1 MISYGISHD
10 ITLDYNRDKLN
21 FYYNCT
27 LSVATSYFIKGFGG
41 EIMKTIYQLLIGR
54 IATNIGDSIILISL
68 TWYIATQYDNPVYL
82 GIIGAIVG
90 IIDMCMIFLGPI
102 LDRYHIKKIL
112 YLSTMIQIILVTLL
126 ALLFYSGHMSLITM
140 YILLSLSLIFSSL
153 IYPAESVLIPKI
165 SKDEDEI
172 MKNNSLFQ
180 LTYKGLNII
189 LDSFIGFLLSVIL
202 IQNLMSLNIFIF
214 LIAFIMFKLLK
225 VNIAHQN
232 GHPNDQYKTFITEY
246 MEDFKEG
253 LRYVSNK
260 KILKLLLPL
269 SFINFSISAVT
280 VIYPKL
286 ALAYGHDSKIYAVLL
301 FANGLGMM
309 IGFLAAPKVIK
320 QFKFNKLLFL
330 SFLILSIVWFILYL
344 FGTHSIV
351 VCSILLF
358 LSNFIIGIINLS
370 FINAFQILPPKNM
383 LGRVATT
390 NETLL
395 SILIPIG
402 ALVGGIL
409 PNIFN
414 SISINFILIAILS
427 MAISLFYLLDKDIQG
442 IEKLNLLK

>member
-1 MISYGISHD
+1 
-10 ITLDYNRDKLN
+10 
-21 FYYNCT
+21 
-27 LSVATSYFIKGFGG
+27 
-41 EIMKTIYQLLIGR
+41 MKTIYQLLIGR

-90 IIDMCMIFLGPI
+90 IIDVCMIFLRPI

-202 IQNLMSLNIFIF
+202 IQNLMSLNIFVF
-214 LIAFIMFKLLK
+214 LIAFFMFKLLK

-232 GHPNDQYKTFITEY
+232 GHSNDQYKTFIAEY

-269 SFINFSISAVT
+269 SIINFSISAVT

-286 ALAYGHDSKIYAVLL
+286 ALAYGHDSKIYAVIL

-344 FGTHSIV
+344 FGTHSII

-383 LGRVATT
+383 LGRVTTT

-427 MAISLFYLLDKDIQG
+427 MAISLFYLLDKDIQR

>member
-1 MISYGISHD
+1 
-10 ITLDYNRDKLN
+10 
-21 FYYNCT
+21 
-27 LSVATSYFIKGFGG
+27 
-41 EIMKTIYQLLIGR
+41 MKTIYQLLIGR

-90 IIDMCMIFLGPI
+90 IIDVCMIFLGPI
-102 LDRYHIKKIL
+102 LNRYHIKKIL

-202 IQNLMSLNIFIF
+202 IQNLMSLNIFVF
-214 LIAFIMFKLLK
+214 LIAFFMFKLLK
-225 VNIAHQN
+225 VNIAQQN
-232 GHPNDQYKTFITEY
+232 GHPNDQYKTFIAEY

-309 IGFLAAPKVIK
+309 IGLLAAPKVIK

-344 FGTHSIV
+344 FGTHSII

-414 SISINFILIAILS
+414 SMSINFILIAILS
-427 MAISLFYLLDKDIQG
+427 MAISLFYLFDKDIQR

>member
-1 MISYGISHD
+1 
-10 ITLDYNRDKLN
+10 
-21 FYYNCT
+21 
-27 LSVATSYFIKGFGG
+27 
-41 EIMKTIYQLLIGR
+41 
-54 IATNIGDSIILISL
+54 
-68 TWYIATQYDNPVYL
+68 
-82 GIIGAIVG
+82 
-90 IIDMCMIFLGPI
+90 
-102 LDRYHIKKIL
+102 
-112 YLSTMIQIILVTLL
+112 
-126 ALLFYSGHMSLITM
+126 
-140 YILLSLSLIFSSL
+140 
-153 IYPAESVLIPKI
+153 

-202 IQNLMSLNIFIF
+202 IQNLMSLNIFVF
-214 LIAFIMFKLLK
+214 LIAFFMFKLLK

-232 GHPNDQYKTFITEY
+232 GHSNDQYKTFIAEY

-260 KILKLLLPL
+260 KILKLLIPL
-269 SFINFSISAVT
+269 SIINFSISAVT

-286 ALAYGHDSKIYAVLL
+286 ALAYGHDSKIYAVIL

-344 FGTHSIV
+344 FGTHSII

-427 MAISLFYLLDKDIQG
+427 MAISLFYLLDKDIQR

>member
-1 MISYGISHD
+1 
-10 ITLDYNRDKLN
+10 
-21 FYYNCT
+21 
-27 LSVATSYFIKGFGG
+27 
-41 EIMKTIYQLLIGR
+41 MKTIYQLLIGR

-90 IIDMCMIFLGPI
+90 IIDVCMIFLGPI

-126 ALLFYSGHMSLITM
+126 ALLFYSGHISLITM

-202 IQNLMSLNIFIF
+202 IQNLISLNIFVF
-214 LIAFIMFKLLK
+214 LIAFFMFKLLK

-232 GHPNDQYKTFITEY
+232 DHPNDQYKTFIAEY

-309 IGFLAAPKVIK
+309 IGFLASPKVIK

-330 SFLILSIVWFILYL
+330 SFLILSIVWFIHYL
-344 FGTHSIV
+344 FGTHSII

-414 SISINFILIAILS
+414 SMSINFILIAILS
-427 MAISLFYLLDKDIQG
+427 MAISLFYLLDKDIQR

>member
-1 MISYGISHD
+1 
-10 ITLDYNRDKLN
+10 
-21 FYYNCT
+21 
-27 LSVATSYFIKGFGG
+27 
-41 EIMKTIYQLLIGR
+41 MKAIYQLLIGR

-90 IIDMCMIFLGPI
+90 IIDVCMIFLGPI

-140 YILLSLSLIFSSL
+140 YILLSLSLIFSFL

-202 IQNLMSLNIFIF
+202 IQNLMSLNIFVF
-214 LIAFIMFKLLK
+214 LIAFFMFKLLK

-232 GHPNDQYKTFITEY
+232 GHSNDQYKTFIAEY

-260 KILKLLLPL
+260 KILKLLIPL
-269 SFINFSISAVT
+269 SIINFSISAVT

-286 ALAYGHDSKIYAVLL
+286 ALAYGHDSKIYAVIL

-344 FGTHSIV
+344 FGTHSII

-427 MAISLFYLLDKDIQG
+427 MAISLFYLLDKDIQR

>member
-1 MISYGISHD
+1 
-10 ITLDYNRDKLN
+10 
-21 FYYNCT
+21 
-27 LSVATSYFIKGFGG
+27 
-41 EIMKTIYQLLIGR
+41 MKTIYQLLIGR

-90 IIDMCMIFLGPI
+90 IIDVCMIFLGPI

-202 IQNLMSLNIFIF
+202 IQNLMSLNIFVF
-214 LIAFIMFKLLK
+214 LIAFFMFKLLK

-232 GHPNDQYKTFITEY
+232 GHSNDQYKTFIAEY

-269 SFINFSISAVT
+269 SIINFSISAVT

-286 ALAYGHDSKIYAVLL
+286 ALAYGHDSKIYAVIL

-344 FGTHSIV
+344 FGTHSII

-383 LGRVATT
+383 LGRVTTT

-427 MAISLFYLLDKDIQG
+427 MAISLFYLLDKDIQR

>member
-1 MISYGISHD
+1 
-10 ITLDYNRDKLN
+10 
-21 FYYNCT
+21 
-27 LSVATSYFIKGFGG
+27 
-41 EIMKTIYQLLIGR
+41 MKTIYQLLIGR

-90 IIDMCMIFLGPI
+90 IIDVCMIFLGPI

-202 IQNLMSLNIFIF
+202 IQNLMSLNIFVF
-214 LIAFIMFKLLK
+214 LIAFFMFKLLK

-232 GHPNDQYKTFITEY
+232 GHSNDQYKTFIAEY

-269 SFINFSISAVT
+269 SIINFSISAVT

-286 ALAYGHDSKIYAVLL
+286 ALAYGHDSKIYAVIL

-320 QFKFNKLLFL
+320 QFKFNKFLFL

-344 FGTHSIV
+344 FGTHSII

-427 MAISLFYLLDKDIQG
+427 MAISLFYLLDKDIQR

>member
-1 MISYGISHD
+1 
-10 ITLDYNRDKLN
+10 
-21 FYYNCT
+21 
-27 LSVATSYFIKGFGG
+27 
-41 EIMKTIYQLLIGR
+41 MKTIYQLLIGR

-90 IIDMCMIFLGPI
+90 IIDVCMIFLGPI

-202 IQNLMSLNIFIF
+202 IQNLMSLNIFVF
-214 LIAFIMFKLLK
+214 LIAFFMFKLLK

-232 GHPNDQYKTFITEY
+232 GHSNDQYKTFIAEY

-269 SFINFSISAVT
+269 SIINFSISAVT

-286 ALAYGHDSKIYAVLL
+286 ALAYGHDSKIYAVIL

-344 FGTHSIV
+344 FGTHSII

-383 LGRVATT
+383 LGRVTTT

>member
-1 MISYGISHD
+1 
-10 ITLDYNRDKLN
+10 
-21 FYYNCT
+21 
-27 LSVATSYFIKGFGG
+27 
-41 EIMKTIYQLLIGR
+41 MKTIYQLLIGR

-90 IIDMCMIFLGPI
+90 IIDVCMIFLGPI

-202 IQNLMSLNIFIF
+202 IQNLMSLNIFVF
-214 LIAFIMFKLLK
+214 LIAFFMFKLLK

-232 GHPNDQYKTFITEY
+232 DHSNDQYKTFIAEY

-269 SFINFSISAVT
+269 SIINFSISAVT

-286 ALAYGHDSKIYAVLL
+286 ALAYGHDSKIYAVIL

-344 FGTHSIV
+344 FGTHSII

-414 SISINFILIAILS
+414 SISINFILIATLS
-427 MAISLFYLLDKDIQG
+427 MAISLFYLLDKDIQR

>member
-1 MISYGISHD
+1 
-10 ITLDYNRDKLN
+10 
-21 FYYNCT
+21 
-27 LSVATSYFIKGFGG
+27 
-41 EIMKTIYQLLIGR
+41 MKTIYQLLIGR

-90 IIDMCMIFLGPI
+90 IIDVCMIFLGPI

-126 ALLFYSGHMSLITM
+126 ALLFYSGHISLITM

-202 IQNLMSLNIFIF
+202 IQNLMSLNIFVF
-214 LIAFIMFKLLK
+214 LIAFFMFKLLK

-232 GHPNDQYKTFITEY
+232 DHPNDQYKTFIAEY

-309 IGFLAAPKVIK
+309 IGFLASPKVIK

-344 FGTHSIV
+344 FGTHSII

-414 SISINFILIAILS
+414 SMSINFILIAILS
-427 MAISLFYLLDKDIQG
+427 MAISLFYLLDKDIQR

>member
-1 MISYGISHD
+1 
-10 ITLDYNRDKLN
+10 
-21 FYYNCT
+21 
-27 LSVATSYFIKGFGG
+27 
-41 EIMKTIYQLLIGR
+41 MKTIYQLLIGR

-90 IIDMCMIFLGPI
+90 IIDVCMIFLGPI

-126 ALLFYSGHMSLITM
+126 ALLFYSGHISLITM

-202 IQNLMSLNIFIF
+202 IQNLISLNIFVF
-214 LIAFIMFKLLK
+214 LIAFFMFKLLK

-232 GHPNDQYKTFITEY
+232 DHPNDQYKTFIAEY

-309 IGFLAAPKVIK
+309 IGFLASPKVIK

-344 FGTHSIV
+344 FGTHSII

-414 SISINFILIAILS
+414 SMSINFILIAILS
-427 MAISLFYLLDKDIQG
+427 MAISLFYLLDKDIQR

>member
-1 MISYGISHD
+1 
-10 ITLDYNRDKLN
+10 
-21 FYYNCT
+21 
-27 LSVATSYFIKGFGG
+27 
-41 EIMKTIYQLLIGR
+41 MKTIYQLLIGR

-68 TWYIATQYDNPVYL
+68 TWYIATQYDNSVYL

-90 IIDMCMIFLGPI
+90 IIDVCMIFLGPI

-153 IYPAESVLIPKI
+153 IYPAKSVLIPKI

-202 IQNLMSLNIFIF
+202 IQNLMSLNIFVF
-214 LIAFIMFKLLK
+214 LITFFIFKLLK
-225 VNIAHQN
+225 VNIAQQN
-232 GHPNDQYKTFITEY
+232 DHPNDQYKTFIAEY

-309 IGFLAAPKVIK
+309 IGLLAAPKVIK

-344 FGTHSIV
+344 FGTHSII

-383 LGRVATT
+383 LGRVATQQMKH
-390 NETLL
+390 
-395 SILIPIG
+395 
-402 ALVGGIL
+402 
-409 PNIFN
+409 F
-414 SISINFILIAILS
+414 
-427 MAISLFYLLDKDIQG
+427 
-442 IEKLNLLK
+442 

>member
-1 MISYGISHD
+1 
-10 ITLDYNRDKLN
+10 
-21 FYYNCT
+21 
-27 LSVATSYFIKGFGG
+27 
-41 EIMKTIYQLLIGR
+41 MKTIYQLLIGR

-90 IIDMCMIFLGPI
+90 IIDVCMIFLGPI

-202 IQNLMSLNIFIF
+202 IQNLMSLNIFVF
-214 LIAFIMFKLLK
+214 LIAFFMFKLLK

-232 GHPNDQYKTFITEY
+232 GHSNNQYKTFIAEY

-269 SFINFSISAVT
+269 SIINFSISAVT

-286 ALAYGHDSKIYAVLL
+286 ALEYGNDSKIYGIIL
-301 FANGLGMM
+301 FVNGLGMM
-309 IGFLAAPKVIK
+309 VGFMLAPSIIK
-320 QFKFNKLLFL
+320 KLKFNNLLFL
-330 SFLILSIVWFILYL
+330 SFLFLSVMWFIIFGFGEKNITL
-344 FGTHSIV
+344 FLS
-351 VCSILLF
+351 LLF
-358 LSNFIIGIINLS
+358 LSNLIIGIINLS
-370 FINAFQILPPKNM
+370 FINAFQILPPENM
-383 LGRVATT
+383 LGRVAAT

-395 SILIPIG
+395 SLLIPIG
-402 ALVGGIL
+402 AIVGGIL
-409 PNIFN
+409 PNIFH
-414 SISINFILIAILS
+414 SINVNFILIGIFS
-427 MAISLFYLLDKDIQG
+427 MTISLFYLLDKDIKK
-442 IEKLNLLK
+442 IEKLNFMEVED

>member
-1 MISYGISHD
+1 
-10 ITLDYNRDKLN
+10 
-21 FYYNCT
+21 
-27 LSVATSYFIKGFGG
+27 
-41 EIMKTIYQLLIGR
+41 MKTIYQLLIGR

-90 IIDMCMIFLGPI
+90 IIDVCMIFLGPI

-165 SKDEDEI
+165 SKDEYEI

-202 IQNLMSLNIFIF
+202 IQNLMSLNIFVF
-214 LIAFIMFKLLK
+214 LIAFFMFKLLK

-232 GHPNDQYKTFITEY
+232 SHSNDQYKTFIAEY

-269 SFINFSISAVT
+269 SIINFSISAVT

-286 ALAYGHDSKIYAVLL
+286 ALAYGHDSKIYAVIL

-344 FGTHSIV
+344 FGTHSII

-409 PNIFN
+409 PNVFN

-427 MAISLFYLLDKDIQG
+427 MAISLFYLLDKDIQR

>member
-1 MISYGISHD
+1 
-10 ITLDYNRDKLN
+10 
-21 FYYNCT
+21 
-27 LSVATSYFIKGFGG
+27 
-41 EIMKTIYQLLIGR
+41 
-54 IATNIGDSIILISL
+54 
-68 TWYIATQYDNPVYL
+68 
-82 GIIGAIVG
+82 
-90 IIDMCMIFLGPI
+90 
-102 LDRYHIKKIL
+102 
-112 YLSTMIQIILVTLL
+112 MIQIILVTLL

-301 FANGLGMM
+301 FANGLSMM

>member
-1 MISYGISHD
+1 
-10 ITLDYNRDKLN
+10 
-21 FYYNCT
+21 
-27 LSVATSYFIKGFGG
+27 
-41 EIMKTIYQLLIGR
+41 MKTIYQLLIGR

-90 IIDMCMIFLGPI
+90 IIDVCMIFLGPI

-202 IQNLMSLNIFIF
+202 IQNLMSLNIFVF
-214 LIAFIMFKLLK
+214 LIAFFMFKLLK

-232 GHPNDQYKTFITEY
+232 GHSNDQYKTFIAEY

-269 SFINFSISAVT
+269 SIINFSISAVT

-286 ALAYGHDSKIYAVLL
+286 ALAYGHDSKIYAVIL

-320 QFKFNKLLFL
+320 QFKFNKLLFH

-344 FGTHSIV
+344 FGTHSII

-383 LGRVATT
+383 LGRVTTT

-427 MAISLFYLLDKDIQG
+427 MAISLFYLLDKDIQC

>member
-1 MISYGISHD
+1 
-10 ITLDYNRDKLN
+10 
-21 FYYNCT
+21 
-27 LSVATSYFIKGFGG
+27 
-41 EIMKTIYQLLIGR
+41 MKTIYQLLIGR

-68 TWYIATQYDNPVYL
+68 TWYIATQYDNPIYL

-90 IIDMCMIFLGPI
+90 IIDVCMIFLGPI

-202 IQNLMSLNIFIF
+202 IQNLMSLNIFVF
-214 LIAFIMFKLLK
+214 LIAFFMFKLLK

-232 GHPNDQYKTFITEY
+232 GHSNDQYKTFIAEY

-269 SFINFSISAVT
+269 SIINFSISAVT

-286 ALAYGHDSKIYAVLL
+286 ALAYGHDSKIYGVIL

-344 FGTHSIV
+344 FGTHSII

-358 LSNFIIGIINLS
+358 LSNFIIGLINLS

-427 MAISLFYLLDKDIQG
+427 MAISLFYLLDKDIQR